1 MRWNPIRVS
10 PGEVYN
16 RWTVV
21 ETDVRDTSG
30 NRAALCRCACG
41 TEKVVRLTSLTSGA
55 AKSCGCY
62 NRERILERNTR
73 HGLAYHPVGVTWY
86 AMMGRCYDTSAV
98 QYKDWGGRGIKVA
111 PEWHDIKVFVEWIE
125 ENLGPCPEGCS
136 LDRIDNDGD
145 YEPGNVRW
153 ATRSQQ
159 SLNRRK

>member
-1 MRWNPIRVS
+1 
-10 PGEVYN
+10 
-16 RWTVV
+16 
-21 ETDVRDTSG
+21 
-30 NRAALCRCACG
+30 
-41 TEKVVRLTSLTSGA
+41 
-55 AKSCGCY
+55 
-62 NRERILERNTR
+62 
-73 HGLAYHPVGVTWY
+73 
-86 AMMGRCYDTSAV
+86 MGRCYDTSAV